1 MKNHLFCFGLGYVAK
16 ELKTRLT
23 SSFKVSGTHTTGKNL
38 NDNEYLFNNEN
49 VFNTSLLEDVT
60 HILISIPPNEDGDLV
75 YLKLLEHIKKLK
87 NLLWIG
93 YLSSTSVYGDHQ
105 GNWVQENSKLNPNDY
120 LGKNRIIAENQWLKS
135 ELPINILRLSGIYGK
150 SRSTFDSI
158 KSNRAIRIHKEN
170 HYFSRIYIKDL
181 VSMIIKIMSFPK
193 IGEIYNISDNTPS
206 PNHEV
211 VSFAYKLLNQSP
223 PPLINIEDA
232 NLSEMMQHYYNSSKK
247 VYNRKFKQDYNF
259 ELEFPSYKEGLTDIF
274 KSI

>member
-1 MKNHLFCFGLGYVAK
+1 MKKHLFCFGLCYVAK
-16 ELKTRLT
+16 ELRNNLT
-23 SSFKVSGTHTTGKNL
+23 SFKISGTHTKIDSLSN
-38 NDNEYLFNNEN
+38 NEYLFNNDN
-49 VFNTSLLEDVT
+49 IFDTSILEDVT
-60 HILISIPPNEDGDLV
+60 HILISIPPTEYGDIV
-75 YLKLLEHIKKLK
+75 YIELLKHLKKLK
-87 NLLWIG
+87 KLSWIG

-120 LGKNRIIAENQWLKS
+120 LGKNRIIAENQWLRS

-150 SRSTFDSI
+150 NRSTFDSI
-158 KSNRAIRIHKEN
+158 KANRASRIYKEN

-181 VSMIIKIMSFPK
+181 VSMIKKIISSPN
-193 IGEIYNISDNTPS
+193 IGEIYNISDDTPS

-223 PPLINIEDA
+223 PPIINIEDA

-247 VYNRKFKQDYNF
+247 VDNNKFKKDYNF
-259 ELEFPSYKEGLTDIF
+259 ELEFPSYKQGLTDIL